1 MMRRRN
7 LKRDSQRPSVVPPV
21 HSSVEAEGEDGIGV
35 WFTLASFAVGF
46 ALCYAGCQLEIPIS
60 FHPGLGFIGLG
71 IIQLGLETIRTRE
84 DRYRLGDE
92 STRDE
97 TFRDLP
103 AVMSGFFWT
112 CLGFGLLAY
121 AILAAVGLQDVASAF
136 LKARPGVD
144 DDRRHAGQLQ
154 RPHGRRPDRRPRSLL
169 AFLGGLPGRAFGV
182 LLVLVGIG
190 LVALGLLEIFF
201 PSAYGHLIA
210 SLGMQLPVIE

>member
-136 LKARPGVD
+136 LKARPGLAWMMIGVMLVSFSVPMVVGPIE
-144 DDRRHAGQLQ
+144 DRAPCWL
-154 RPHGRRPDRRPRSLL
+154 
-169 AFLGGLPGRAFGV
+169 F
-182 LLVLVGIG
+182 LVGC
-190 LVALGLLEIFF
+190 LAA
-201 PSAYGHLIA
+201 PSA
-210 SLGMQLPVIE
+210 SSSCWSE